1 MKLNEYADKAMVT
14 CLPSADNMEYG
25 MALIGSEAGELLG
38 HWSKAIRDDNKVIT
52 PERRK
57 LMIKELGDIL
67 WGVVLV
73 ARHLKVSLREVAQA
87 NLDKLG
93 SRASRGKISGSGDER

>member
-1 MKLNEYADKAMVT
+1 MNLNEYADKAMKT

-25 MALIGSEAGELLG
+25 MALVGSEAGELLG
-38 HWSKAIRDDNKVIT
+38 HWSKAIRDDDGVIT

-67 WGVVLV
+67 WGVALV
-73 ARHLKVSLREVAQA
+73 ARKLKVSLREVAQA

-93 SRASRGKISGSGDER
+93 SRASRGVIGGSGDER

>member
-1 MKLNEYADKAMVT
+1 MKMNDYADKALET
-14 CLPSADNMEYG
+14 CLPSADNMQYG
-25 MALIGSEAGELLG
+25 MALVASEAGELLG
-38 HWSKAIRDDNKVIT
+38 HWSKAIRDEDGYIS
-52 PERRK
+52 PDRRA

-67 WGVVLV
+67 WGVALV

-93 SRASRGKISGSGDER
+93 SRALRGVIGGSGDNR

>member
-1 MKLNEYADKAMVT
+1 MKINDYADKALET
-14 CLPSADNMEYG
+14 CLPSADNMQYG
-25 MALIGSEAGELLG
+25 MALVASEAGELLG
-38 HWSKAIRDDNKVIT
+38 HWSKAIRDEDGYIS
-52 PERRK
+52 PDRRA

-67 WGVVLV
+67 WGVALV

-93 SRASRGKISGSGDER
+93 SRALRGVIGGSGDNR